1 MEKLRMIIVAF
12 FMMQFNALFSQNWV
26 GEFQLDGKI
35 EDVESGKIILSY
47 NYLVDSTYQLHQDTT
62 NIVHGKFHFQGTIDE
77 PVTATL
83 HINDLQL
90 NLVLEANRMKVSF
103 TTHHLE
109 DYTLTGSLTNDE
121 AKRISHEFS
130 RLGDTLSLLRNK
142 IETDSLSEDALSRL
156 SDRKDSIALQ
166 RQRVYVDFAKV
177 NPRSFM
183 ILKYLSFFSPSWLS
197 LEEAQALYDNFTE
210 EQKKS
215 PSAKFVAQMIRNKKE
230 SQTGEKAYDFQFFT
244 KDSVEMHLSD
254 FQKKN
259 YVLLDFGA
267 SWCKPCVA
275 NIPYIRS
282 CYDKY
287 KDKGMVVIEI
297 SNDSSEETWKN
308 SIEKNGTSDW
318 YHVLDKP
325 TFVSN
330 DLRSLNRIYNI
341 FCYPHYLLI
350 DRNGFIVGRW
360 GGMTD
365 KDKKEFE
372 ECLEKLSNES

>member
-1 MEKLRMIIVAF
+1 
-12 FMMQFNALFSQNWV
+12 
-26 GEFQLDGKI
+26 
-35 EDVESGKIILSY
+35 
-47 NYLVDSTYQLHQDTT
+47 
-62 NIVHGKFHFQGTIDE
+62 
-77 PVTATL
+77 
-83 HINDLQL
+83 
-90 NLVLEANRMKVSF
+90 
-103 TTHHLE
+103 
-109 DYTLTGSLTNDE
+109 
-121 AKRISHEFS
+121 
-130 RLGDTLSLLRNK
+130 
-142 IETDSLSEDALSRL
+142 
-156 SDRKDSIALQ
+156 
-166 RQRVYVDFAKV
+166 
-177 NPRSFM
+177 M

-215 PSAKFVAQMIRNKKE
+215 PSAKFVAQMIRNKRK

-297 SNDSSEETWKN
+297 SNDDSEEAWKN

-318 YHVLDKP
+318 YHVLDRP
-325 TFVSN
+325 TFK
-330 DLRSLNRIYNI
+330 DLKSLNRIYNI
-341 FCYPHYLLI
+341 FWYPHYLLI

-372 ECLEKLSNES
+372 ECLERLSNES